1 MSRIK
6 ITPLRRHLAAIV
18 TIMLASAF
26 ATAMIL
32 GGNVMRAYT
41 ENFLQGT
48 TPDADIVF
56 SLPHEELGQLPP
68 DTLSEYWPYKL
79 AYVNLDEKHADTD
92 LLLVPTPQGRALPK
106 VVAGSLPHESG
117 EVALTS
123 DAASQA
129 NVKVGETLKTDATIP
144 LRVTGI
150 VSPFTGS
157 SSGPTAVTTPETFD
171 KLGAFAH
178 VPDSY
183 YAISKL
189 PPKEAVK
196 KLSQV
201 ANMESVKTLEEHQ
214 ETQRAMFSGFFAAIN
229 AIGLV
234 FTGIAVVT
242 GIVVVG
248 NTFAVTVAQQIRSL
262 AMLRLVG
269 ASRGRVRR
277 IILRDSLF
285 VGLIGSL
292 LGAAI
297 ANLLAYGLIVAF
309 QESLRIEYTAVV
321 SPLALALPFLLGLGM
336 ALFGG
341 LIPARAAT
349 KVTPLEALRPREA
362 TSGFGGGKLRA
373 AFTLLSLVSGIS
385 LIGYGYYLVSRENA
399 LENSLLLP
407 VGFAT
412 LGGALVF
419 VGAVVG
425 TIFLIR
431 PVAAL
436 FAALLPRTG
445 ALSLRMAVKNLAR
458 YPRRSA
464 ATVSA
469 VLIASLIMMTLAV
482 GAATAT
488 ASLEGQVET
497 KRPFDVIA
505 RGDNVTNLR
514 KSFDSLDDTRAS
526 AVFPAGDIELS
537 RNVQT
542 MTLFGASPEQVRQT
556 TNLNAVAD
564 AIADNTV
571 VLGADRAESFKVKDG
586 QVSDLPGKSGPV
598 KLTFKV
604 VGDSNYSFTT
614 PKTLE
619 SLELTRPEQV
629 LIVSLKPLEQ
639 REMKK
644 KEIQKKIDEWAAQ
657 NGTSVRT
664 IELPFTEKATYQET
678 INNVLWVAIVLL
690 GAAVAVAIVGVANT
704 LSLSVVE
711 RTGENALLRALGTSR
726 SQIRAILAWEGILL
740 SALGAGLGCLLGSA
754 LGVAG
759 VSVLLSAVVKIVPTL
774 PYAQLASLLIC
785 AVLAGLIA
793 SVIPGWRASQAQPAT
808 ALANEE
814 A

>member
-1 MSRIK
+1 MSRIE

-56 SLPHEELGQLPP
+56 SLPEQELGQLPP
-68 DTLSEYWPYKL
+68 GAISESWPYKL
-79 AYVNLDEKHADTD
+79 AYINLGKKHEDTD

-106 VVAGSLPHESG
+106 VVEGSLPHASG
-117 EVALTS
+117 EIALTT
-123 DAASQA
+123 DAAAQA
-129 NVKVGETLKTDATIP
+129 NVKMGETLKTDAVIP

-150 VSPFTGS
+150 VRPFTGS
-157 SSGPTAVTTPETFD
+157 SSSPTAVT
-171 KLGAFAH
+171 
-178 VPDSY
+178 VPATLNEIGSVSNIPNSY
-183 YAISKL
+183 YGITKL
-189 PPKEAVK
+189 PPKEAVA
-196 KLSQV
+196 KLSKV
-201 ANMESVKTLEEHQ
+201 PNVEYVKTLEDHLEN
-214 ETQRAMFSGFFAAIN
+214 QREMFSGFFAAIN

-309 QESLRIEYTAVV
+309 QENLRIEYSAVV

-373 AFTLLSLVSGIS
+373 AFTLLMLISGIA
-385 LIGYGYYLVSRENA
+385 LIGYGYYLVTRENA

-412 LGGALVF
+412 LGGALMF
-419 VGAVVG
+419 VGSVIG

-436 FAALLPRTG
+436 LGALLPRTG
-445 ALSLRMAVKNLAR
+445 ALSLRIAVKNLAR
-458 YPRRSA
+458 HPRRSA

-469 VLIASLIMMTLAV
+469 VLIASLIMVTLAV

-505 RGDNVTNLR
+505 RGDNVANLR
-514 KSFDSLDDTRAS
+514 KSFDSLADTRAS
-526 AVFPAGDIELS
+526 ATFPAGDIEITK
-537 RNVQT
+537 NVQT
-542 MTLFGASPEQVRQT
+542 MTIFGASPEQLRHT
-556 TNLNAVAD
+556 TNLDTVAD
-564 AIADNTV
+564 VIADNTV

-586 QVSDLPGKSGPV
+586 QVSDLPGKSGTV

-604 VGDSNYSFTT
+604 AGDSNYSFTT

-629 LIVSLKPLEQ
+629 LIVSLNPLEQ
-639 REMKK
+639 RQLKR
-644 KEIQKKIDEWAAQ
+644 KEIQKKVDKWAAE
-657 NGTSVRT
+657 NSTSVRT
-664 IELPFTEKATYQET
+664 IELPFTEKANYQET
-678 INNVLWVAIVLL
+678 INNVLLVAIVLL
-690 GAAVAVAIVGVANT
+690 GAAITVAIVGVANT

-726 SQIRAILAWEGILL
+726 RQIRAILAWEGILL
-740 SALGAGLGCLLGSA
+740 SVLGAGLGCLLGSA

-774 PYAQLASLLIC
+774 PYAQLASLLVC